1 MDRLLVSLKYGSV
14 EIVNR
19 DRNLTQAS
27 KPPLIRG
34 DRISCTLW
42 KSSHPCV
49 LGLSLDGWSKT
60 LLTLLLLLTLAAIS
74 IGYTGSQEVVEP
86 SRENFNAGD
95 VTVHE
100 L

>member
-14 EIVNR
+14 EIVSR
-19 DRNLTQAS
+19 DRNLTQAC

-60 LLTLLLLLTLAAIS
+60 LLRRGWRADMPFDKIVGEAMVKAVEECAAFLA
-74 IGYTGSQEVVEP
+74 G
-86 SRENFNAGD
+86 R
-95 VTVHE
+95 
-100 L
+100 